1 MIYGERIRLRG
12 VEKGDLPLFVEWIND
27 PEVIAGLTIF
37 LPMAMWEEEEWF
49 AGLAKRSATEK
60 PLAVEIP
67 DGGGWR
73 LIGNSGFHQVDS
85 VSHSAEVGIMLGD
98 KSIWNQGYGTEV
110 MKLLL
115 KHGFET
121 LNLNRIWLHVYE
133 GNRWAIRTYEKIGFI
148 HEGRKR
154 QALYKNGK
162 YQDILFMSILRSE
175 WSKEKE

>member
-12 VEKGDLPLFVEWIND
+12 AEKDDLPLFIEWVND

-37 LPMAMWEEEEWF
+37 LPMAMWEEEAWF
-49 AGLAKRSATEK
+49 EGLSKRDPIER
-60 PLAVEIP
+60 PLAVEIREG
-67 DGGGWR
+67 DSWR
-73 LIGNSGFHQVDS
+73 LIGNSGFHDFDA

-110 MKLLL
+110 MRLLL

-121 LNLNRIWLHVYE
+121 LNLNRIQLHVYE
-133 GNRWAIRTYEKIGFI
+133 ANRWAIRTYEKIGFI

-162 YQDILFMSILRSE
+162 YQDLLIMSILRSE
-175 WSKEKE
+175 WSEA